1 MTRNIHKVLDMYPE
15 HDFIQ
20 ADGFDDAII
29 GVEQNSKKII
39 YDIDIMITILMVD
52 EDMSS
57 EDAIEHLEFN
67 VINAY
72 VGEQTP
78 IYINRIK

>member
-1 MTRNIHKVLDMYPE
+1 MYPE

-39 YDIDIMITILMVD
+39 YDIDIMITMLMVN

-57 EDAIEHLEFN
+57 EDAIEYLEFN

-72 VGEQTP
+72 VGDQTP